1 MRNKYI
7 TKLMQPLSALLA
19 TPQIFALLPVI
30 TLGSFWIGGETLL
43 VSTALLLPLLFVSSG
58 ALSANQIN
66 TVHERDGVTG
76 LHLED
81 TIIASL
87 DSALA
92 AEKSTGRTTACLSVE
107 VDDFHTL
114 VERVGTRSADTIL
127 RTVGKRLTGA
137 LREHDIVA
145 RTDTSSFTIALSP
158 VVRADLEAIIQLS
171 GRLQS
176 AVNHPVQINSAKVY
190 ITCSVGFCLARK
202 AVQQTGASL
211 RLCAEA
217 AKDEACRNGPSA
229 IRAFSNEMLKHAE
242 IQSSFLQDIE
252 TALENGQIQAWFQPQ
267 ISTDTGQITG
277 FEALARWQHPQKG
290 IISPGEFLPA
300 IEKGGLSE
308 RLSETMLSQSMTAL
322 NAWDKEGIVV
332 PQIGVNFSSDELRN
346 PRIVDKIRWELDRYN
361 LAPERL
367 AIEILETVAAD
378 TSEDIITRNI
388 EGLSD
393 LGCSID
399 LDDYGT
405 GHASIA
411 SIRRFAV
418 GRIKIDRSFIT
429 NVDTDQDQQC
439 LVAAIL
445 TMAER
450 LSLDTLAE
458 GVETIGEHAMLAQL
472 GCGHIQGFNLAR
484 PMPYGETI
492 AWIERHNAKIDCTP
506 KIGKRAGS

>member
-1 MRNKYI
+1 MR
-7 TKLMQPLSALLA
+7 PLSSLLSA
-19 TPQIFALLPVI
+19 PQVFALLPTV
-30 TLGSFWIGGETLL
+30 TLISYWVGGETLL
-43 VSTALLLPLLFVSSG
+43 ISTALLLPLLFISSG
-58 ALSANQIN
+58 AFS
-66 TVHERDGVTG
+66 THEPSPSHARDGVTG
-76 LHLED
+76 LHLRD
-81 TIIASL
+81 AVITSL
-87 DSALA
+87 NDALA

-114 VERVGTRSADTIL
+114 VDRIGTRAADIVL
-127 RTVGKRLTGA
+127 RTVGTRMKEA
-137 LREHDIVA
+137 LRDLDIVS
-145 RTDTSSFTIALSP
+145 RTDTATFTIALSP

-176 AVNHPVQINSAKVY
+176 AINHPVQINAAKVY
-190 ITCSVGFCLARK
+190 ITCSIGFCLARK
-202 AVQQTGASL
+202 AAQNTGESL
-211 RLCAEA
+211 SLCAEA
-217 AKDEACRNGPSA
+217 AKDEASRNGPSA
-229 IRAFSNEMLKHAE
+229 IRSFSIEMLKHAE
-242 IQSSFLQDIE
+242 TQSTFLQDIE
-252 TALENGQIQAWFQPQ
+252 MALENGEIQAWYQPQ
-267 ISTDTGQITG
+267 ISTDTGQISG
-277 FEALARWQHPQKG
+277 FEALARWQHPQRG

-300 IEKGGLSE
+300 IENAGLSE
-308 RLSETMLSQSMTAL
+308 RLSEAMLSHSLTAL

-346 PRIVDKIRWELDRYN
+346 PRIVDKIRGELDRFN
-361 LAPERL
+361 LHPKRL

-388 EGLSD
+388 NGLSE

-418 GRIKIDRSFIT
+418 GRIKIDRSFVT
-429 NVDTDQDQQC
+429 NVDHDQDQQK

-492 AWIERHNAKIDCTP
+492 SWIKRHNAKIHNAP
-506 KIGKRAGS
+506 QIGKRAGSR